1 MKKKTTI
8 PERLKM
14 LKDLDYQ
21 FDHYSING
29 MNELEYEFVKKSK
42 TDLFHDIV
50 IIVVN
55 IYAHKAMGIMLR
67 QARFID

>member
-1 MKKKTTI
+1 
-8 PERLKM
+8 M